1 MSTENKYSEQDLKE
15 LKEAFDDWFGG
26 LLLLENSSCLYR
38 DVLRQNRKNLWNSW
52 LEIRPIWLTSDI
64 EKSKA
69 EAKNLAKLFDEQ
81 LELDKLKK

>member
-1 MSTENKYSEQDLKE
+1 MSEHNYSEQDLKE
-15 LKEAFDDWFGG
+15 LKETFDDWFGG

-52 LEIRPIWLTSDI
+52 LEIRPIWLSSDLT
-64 EKSKA
+64 
-69 EAKNLAKLFDEQ
+69 EAKEKAKDLAKLFDEQ